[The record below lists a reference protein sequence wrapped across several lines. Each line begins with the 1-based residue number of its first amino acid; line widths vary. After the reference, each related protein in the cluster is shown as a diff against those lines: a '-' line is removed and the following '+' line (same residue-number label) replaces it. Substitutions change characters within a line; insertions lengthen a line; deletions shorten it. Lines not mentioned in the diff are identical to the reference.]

1 MVRVI
6 ASLVV
11 LAAVPARADGFYFT
25 ESFGGSDVKGDLAA
39 DMPSAVALRLGL
51 GMRTG
56 PGAVAAHIGAHVGAE
71 EGTTAA
77 HDLRVPHERF
87 ESLTTFGVDL
97 KYIQPLSRHLEAY
110 LRGGLSY
117 GMIVRDYSVLDDYSG
132 RGAVGGAG
140 IQLKGKVRALGFL
153 AWPFF
158 FLKIGPKVTGAVW
171 LDASYQ
177 FYRLHPGGRL
187 DATPSIDA
195 KITTLS
201 GGFAIGSDF

>member
-1 MVRVI
+1 MVRVL
-6 ASLVV
+6 ALLVV
-11 LAAVPARADGFYFT
+11 LAAAPARADGFYFT
-25 ESFGGSDVKGDLAA
+25 ESFGGSDVKSDLAA
-39 DMPSAVALRLGL
+39 YMPSAIALRLGL

-56 PGAVAAHIGAHVGAE
+56 PWAVEAHIGAHVGAE
-71 EGTTAA
+71 EGAA
-77 HDLRVPHERF
+77 LQARRDPYQRF
-87 ESLTTFGVDL
+87 DSLTTFGVDL
-97 KYIQPLSRHLEAY
+97 KYIQPLSSHLEAY

-117 GMIVRDYSVLDDYSG
+117 GMIVRDYSPLHDYSG
-132 RGAVGGAG
+132 RGAGGGAG

-201 GGFAIGSDF
+201 GGFAVGSDF